1 MAAPTVASVYPAD
14 GDTGIPVGATLLV
27 YFDRGV
33 DLETVKNNIALYG
46 SDFDQTSGPDQ
57 MIWLDQDTGDNPY
70 FLSSPGFS
78 GVVPLK
84 VELRYYSLGTTIEVN
99 PGLISSEADEIGA
112 MIGHVARLTVDP
124 DFSASLAADT
134 RFTLHIMGNPDDVGV
149 GVSCRTVFDVEDV
162 AVAGSGSIRT
172 AGTYSGSFADTVHV
186 KITQAGDIGV
196 AKFKWWYASAGEG
209 SAETGRVTSS
219 RFRKLQ
225 DGLQVRFTSSGF
237 LLNDEWRFNVEPVE
251 YMETSTKVVFTTND
265 GSYTAAPESPSTPAT
280 SLPASSVLPTE
291 ATAFDVKFMDPA
303 VGSYNISQ
311 DRREITI
318 TFTEDV
324 DPATITDE
332 SIKLYKYPVSGVY
345 QNTFSPVEL
354 EKTISVSGN
363 VVTINFQVQK
373 WLIIVVRF

>member
-14 GDTGIPVGATLLV
+14 GDTGIPVGATLLI

-84 VELRYYSLGTTIEVN
+84 VELAYYTLSTTTEVN
-99 PGLISSEADEIGA
+99 PGIITSEADEVGA
-112 MIGHVARLTVDP
+112 TVGHVAKLTVDP

-134 RFTLHIMGNPDDVGV
+134 RFTFHIMGNPDGLGV
-149 GVSCRTVFDVEDV
+149 GVSSRTIFDVEDV

-209 SAETGRVTSS
+209 SAEIGRVTSS

-237 LLNDEWRFNVEPVE
+237 LLNDEWSFNVEPVE
-251 YMETSTKVVFTTND
+251 YMEASTKVVFTTND

-280 SLPASSVLPTE
+280 SSPASSILPTE

-363 VVTINFQVQK
+363 VVTINF
-373 WLIIVVRF
+373 